1 MVLFLILLL
10 SRAIFGLSERQLRLR
25 AVLRM
30 AKERAGVF
38 SDIVGSLNLLRA
50 SLVQT
55 PCSGRLKKKKQ
66 KPFLLLTTKRVFT
79 LTAVRAKSASNGCC
93 ISNKHVL
100 AASEFSRALAVLFCY
115 RSLLLI
121 DFCRTGDF
129 THARPVS
136 YH

>member
-10 SRAIFGLSERQLRLR
+10 SRAIFGLSDRQLRLR

-38 SDIVGSLNLLRA
+38 SDFVGSLNLLRA
-50 SLVQT
+50 SFQA

-66 KPFLLLTTKRVFT
+66 TLL
-79 LTAVRAKSASNGCC
+79 ASYYQMCVHIDSRESQECC
-93 ISNKHVL
+93 ISNKHMQ
-100 AASEFSRALAVLFCY
+100 AASEFSRALALLFCY

>member
-50 SLVQT
+50 SLVQA

-66 KPFLLLTTKRVFT
+66 TLL
-79 LTAVRAKSASNGCC
+79 ASYYQTCV
-93 ISNKHVL
+93 H
-100 AASEFSRALAVLFCY
+100 
-115 RSLLLI
+115 I
-121 DFCRTGDF
+121 DSCE
-129 THARPVS
+129 S
-136 YH
+136 QEC

>member
-50 SLVQT
+50 SLVQA

-66 KPFLLLTTKRVFT
+66 TLL
-79 LTAVRAKSASNGCC
+79 ASYYQTCVHIDSRESQECC
-93 ISNKHVL
+93 ISNKHVQ
-100 AASEFSRALAVLFCY
+100 AAAEFSRALALLFCY